1 MTYTFIFDLD
11 DTLYDQLQAFNVAYH
26 YHFADSDI
34 DVSSLYR
41 HFRHYSDLVFE
52 QTQDGR
58 MTVTEMH
65 IYRITAAL
73 NDFDIALSEKKAIAF
88 QRDYARALNGIA
100 LSHPIKTLLYQLKTK
115 RVPCGIIT
123 NGESHHQRSKIKML
137 GLNHYI
143 SESHMFI
150 SAEEGMSKPDVALF
164 QQVVNEL
171 DLNPQNTFY
180 IGDNFENDVIGAL
193 NAGWRV
199 IWFNRR
205 NRSATHEGYKPDYY
219 VDSEEA
225 LVEVIQTLINE
236 KI

>member
-73 NDFDIALSEKKAIAF
+73 NDFDIALPEKKAIAF

-123 NGESHHQRSKIKML
+123 NGESHHQRSKIKTL

-225 LVEVIQTLINE
+225 LVEVIQSLINE